1 MDISNLPEPLR
12 RRMEGLNAEPPLEIV
27 RLFLGTHFGDAQSL
41 DEVRRDLERLAR
53 SNIRSHQRH
62 LAALEAVIADPPDEP
77 NALAHLVG
85 WDGNWVLDDPSD
97 AGSLQFLREVA
108 DMLRTVIAAAP
119 ATATRWS

>member
-12 RRMEGLNAEPPLEIV
+12 RRMEELNAEPPLEIV
-27 RLFLGTHFGDAQSL
+27 RLFLGTHFGDAQSF
-41 DEVRRDLERLAR
+41 DEVQRDLERLAR

-62 LAALEAVIADPPDEP
+62 LAALDAVIADPPTEP

-108 DMLRTVIAAAP
+108 DMLRAVIAGAP
-119 ATATRWS
+119 STATRSA